1 MVTSGFSSVSR
12 SAANPVERGQLILQ
26 TDAYV
31 GVIGH
36 DLLMRRRRILG
47 RVADVLIPWG
57 VGLFLALVVL
67 DEGRDDSSLVTV
79 AGLLLVVVQ
88 AVALRW
94 RRRSPERATA
104 VVLAASVPFQLLIP
118 AVVVPFAGLF
128 AVGSLAAVRPP
139 RVSLPALGVL
149 LAISAMNFFTTTVDD
164 TTFTMAVAVGAWAL
178 GEAARNRRVAIEEE
192 AQRAL
197 GEEQARIAREL
208 HDVIAHS
215 VSMIVVQAAAA
226 DDVFDERPD
235 QAREALR
242 SIERAGRDAMRELRR
257 LLSAVRPGL
266 EIDPTEPQPGLE
278 RVDELAESLRAGGLE
293 VAVLRVGEPAPL
305 PTGLDL
311 SAYRIVQEA
320 LTNTLRHAQATRADV
335 TLTYGADALDVDVRD
350 DGRAA
355 PGNGVGG
362 HGLVGMRERAALLGG
377 TLEAGPQPGGGY
389 RVHAHLP
396 LEAGR

>member
-1 MVTSGFSSVSR
+1 
-12 SAANPVERGQLILQ
+12 
-26 TDAYV
+26 
-31 GVIGH
+31 
-36 DLLMRRRRILG
+36 MRRRRIIG

-57 VGLFLALVVL
+57 VGLFLVLVAL
-67 DEGRDDSSLVTV
+67 DEGRHDASAITLAAIVL
-79 AGLLLVVVQ
+79 AVVQ

-104 VVLAASVPFQLLIP
+104 VILVASLGFQLLVP
-118 AVVVPFAGLF
+118 EVVVPFAALF
-128 AVGSLAAVRPP
+128 AIGALSAERPP
-139 RVSLPALGVL
+139 RVSLPGLGALLVL
-149 LAISAMNFFTTTVDD
+149 AALNFFTATVED

-192 AQRAL
+192 AQRQL
-197 GEEQARIAREL
+197 GEERARIAREL

-242 SIERAGRDAMRELRR
+242 SIERAGRDAMGELRR
-257 LLSAVRPGL
+257 LLSAVRPELG
-266 EIDPTEPQPGLE
+266 DPTEPQPGLD
-278 RVDELAESLRAGGLE
+278 RVDELADGLRAGGLE
-293 VAVLRVGEPAPL
+293 VAVLREGEPAPL
-305 PTGLDL
+305 PAGVDL

-335 TLTYGADALDVDVRD
+335 TLSYGPDALEVDVRD
-350 DGRAA
+350 DGRAP
-355 PGNGVGG
+355 PGNGSGG

-377 TLEAGPQPGGGY
+377 TLEAGPEASGGF
-389 RVHAHLP
+389 RVHARLP
-396 LEAGR
+396 LEAAR